1 MFFSSNLPYFSR
13 MLVEMEG
20 LLLPYKRS
28 SSVQC
33 SIFSGILSRG
43 RCVLNVKLQH
53 VRMVV
58 YLMRRPV
65 DVLVLKASVDWIA
78 VVSIHIGSSS

>member
-28 SSVQC
+28 SSVQF
-33 SIFSGILSRG
+33 SIFSGFLSRG

-58 YLMRRPV
+58 CLMRRPV
-65 DVLVLKASVDWIA
+65 DVLVLKASVDWTA